1 MIVGGRQSARD
12 KRRDRRLP
20 TITRLRE
27 MFRRTARSLAYLVTS
42 LVAGPAGFVWT
53 LVTTLLMAIGAVTAL
68 GAPVFLGITWL
79 DRRLAGLERRRAGW
93 VLGAPIPSPYTPVS
107 AAARLARARQVA
119 VQPATWRDMAWFVVL
134 FPLGLAF
141 GIGAVVTTVVT
152 LAALTAPAWAWS
164 VPERRAHPLVQQA
177 MGTPTGR
184 ILLVLVAIV
193 LAPLVMWLLQRLA
206 ATQARAAAALL
217 SPGEHGRLIRRAQE
231 LAETRARA
239 VDAQAAELRRIERD
253 LHDGAQA
260 RIVAAGMT
268 LALAERRARTGA
280 PVLEDVATARRQLDE
295 ALAELRRL
303 VRGIHPPI
311 LTDRGLAAAL
321 SALAADSP
329 LPVTVT
335 ADLPQRLAP
344 AVESAAYFVVAEGL
358 ANAVKHASA
367 SACTVTLSQSGPL
380 LVEVTDDGDG
390 GADPAGSGLDGLRR
404 RVEALDGVLT
414 VSSPPDGPTR
424 LRAEFPCAS

>member
-1 MIVGGRQSARD
+1 MPLTSAA
-12 KRRDRRLP
+12 
-20 TITRLRE
+20 RLRV

-42 LVAGPAGFVWT
+42 LVAGPAGFAWT
-53 LVTTLLMAIGAVTAL
+53 LVTTLLMAIGSVTAL
-68 GAPVFLGITWL
+68 GAPVFLAITWL
-79 DRRLAGLERRRAGW
+79 DRYLAGLERRRAGW
-93 VLGAPIPSPYTPVS
+93 VLGTPIPSPYTPVS
-107 AAARLARARQVA
+107 AATRSARARQVA

-134 FPLGLAF
+134 FPLGLGF

-164 VPERRAHPLVQQA
+164 VPERRAYPLVQQA

-184 ILLVLVAIV
+184 ILLVLAGIV
-193 LAPLVMWLLQRLA
+193 VAPLVMWLLRRLA
-206 ATQARAAAALL
+206 AAQSRVAAALL
-217 SPGEHGRLIRRAQE
+217 SPGEHGRLVRRAQE

-280 PVLEDVATARRQLDE
+280 PVLDDVATARRQLDE

-335 ADLPQRLAP
+335 ADLPERLAP

-367 SACTVTLSQSGPL
+367 TSCTVTLSQTGPL
-380 LVEVTDDGDG
+380 SHTGPLIVEVTDDGDG

-404 RVEALDGVLT
+404 RAEALDGVLT
-414 VSSPPDGPTR
+414 VFSPPGGPTR